1 MELDQLVAFER
12 VVREG
17 SFSRAAIVLG
27 IGQPAVSTRIQGL
40 EDGLGGILFTRGRR
54 IRLTTLGESFL
65 PYARR
70 ALDVLREGV
79 EVSRLSQTGQRGKI
93 RLGALGSLAA
103 GLVGPAL
110 AKFILTHPNV
120 DCALRSNDHEVLVEL
135 LLDGIIEL
143 ALIAWPCTEAV
154 QAELTP
160 LFIFHE
166 PVLLVA
172 HPKHELAKRGA
183 VSQDEVARLA
193 RPLFRLR
200 WWQRHHP
207 KITELAERTGTSLEV
222 SMEVARHLVTHGVGA
237 GFFTRTYIADPLAD
251 GSITKVAVRGLGPI
265 FRDSALVRRSRSTPL
280 SPAAAELIQALRSQ
294 AELLAAAGEVGSVST
309 PTRKR
314 NDRAAMDVPNPR
326 LSSPWPGSSAGRR

>member
-17 SFSRAAIVLG
+17 SFSRAALALG
-27 IGQPAVSTRIQGL
+27 IGQPAVSSRIQGL

-54 IRLTTLGESFL
+54 IRLTALGESFL

-70 ALDVLREGV
+70 VLDVLSEGI

-110 AKFILTHPNV
+110 AKFILTHPHV

-166 PVLLVA
+166 PVLLVV
-172 HPKHELAKRGA
+172 HPKHELAKRRA
-183 VSQDEVARLA
+183 VSQDELARLA

-200 WWQRHHP
+200 WWQSHHP
-207 KITELAERTGTSLEV
+207 KITELAQRAGTSIEV
-222 SMEVARHLVTHGVGA
+222 SMETARHLVTHGVGA
-237 GFFTRTYIADPLAD
+237 GFFTRTYIAEPLAD
-251 GSITKVAVRGLGPI
+251 GSVTEVPVRGLGPI
-265 FRDSALVRRSRSTPL
+265 FRDSALVRRSRSGPL
-280 SPAAAELIQALRSQ
+280 SPAAAELIEALRSH
-294 AELLAAAGEVGSVST
+294 AEVLTESGKAGSVNG
-309 PTRKR
+309 PIRKR
-314 NDRAAMDVPNPR
+314 GPRAV
-326 LSSPWPGSSAGRR
+326 

>member
-17 SFSRAAIVLG
+17 SFSRAAIALG
-27 IGQPAVSTRIQGL
+27 IGQPAVSSRIQGL
-40 EDGLGGILFTRGRR
+40 EDGVGGILFTRGRR
-54 IRLTTLGESFL
+54 IRLTPLGESFL

-70 ALDVLREGV
+70 VLDVLREGI

-110 AKFILTHPNV
+110 AKFIRTHPHV
-120 DCALRSNDHEVLVEL
+120 DCTLRSGDHEVLVEL

-172 HPKHELAKRGA
+172 HPRHGLAKRRA
-183 VSQDEVARLA
+183 VNQDELARLA

-200 WWQRHHP
+200 WWQSHHP
-207 KITELAERTGTSLEV
+207 KITELAARADTILEV
-222 SMEVARHLVTHGVGA
+222 SMETARHLVTHGVGA
-237 GFFTRTYIADPLAD
+237 GFFTQTYIAEPLAD
-251 GSITKVAVRGLGPI
+251 GSIVEVAVRGLGPI
-265 FRDSALVRRSRSTPL
+265 FRDTALVRRSRSAPL
-280 SPAAAELIQALRSQ
+280 SPAAAELIQALCSQ
-294 AELLAAAGEVGSVST
+294 ADLLSKSG
-309 PTRKR
+309 KR
-314 NDRAAMDVPNPR
+314 
-326 LSSPWPGSSAGRR
+326 GR

>member
-17 SFSRAAIVLG
+17 SFSRAALALG
-27 IGQPAVSTRIQGL
+27 IGQPAVSSRIQGL

-54 IRLTTLGESFL
+54 IRLTALGESFL

-70 ALDVLREGV
+70 VLDVLSEGI

-110 AKFILTHPNV
+110 AKFILTHPHV

-154 QAELTP
+154 EAELTP

-172 HPKHELAKRGA
+172 HPKHELAKRRT

-200 WWQRHHP
+200 WWQSHHP
-207 KITELAERTGTSLEV
+207 KITELAQRSGTSLEV
-222 SMEVARHLVTHGVGA
+222 SMETARHLVMHGVGA

-251 GSITKVAVRGLGPI
+251 GSVTQVAVRGLGPI
-265 FRDSALVRRSRSTPL
+265 FRDSALVRRSRSAPL

-294 AELLAAAGEVGSVST
+294 AVLLTESGKAGSVSG
-309 PTRKR
+309 PIRKCEHR
-314 NDRAAMDVPNPR
+314 TV
-326 LSSPWPGSSAGRR
+326 